1 MQNLIMNNTIDKA
14 KVSKNERIESIQGLR
29 ALGILLIFY
38 SHLPIFGGGTSVSGL
53 GSIGVSL
60 FIKIS
65 GFMM

>member
-1 MQNLIMNNTIDKA
+1 MNNTINKA
-14 KVSKNERIESIQGLR
+14 KVSNNERIESIQGLR
-29 ALGILLIFY
+29 ALGILMIFY
-38 SHLPIFGGGTSVSGL
+38 SHLPIFGGGGTSVSGL